1 MNKKANRLDI
11 ELKNLVSSGAT
22 LPRIIQALAAQGIVG
37 DTAEKIAEKYLLSK
51 ISKKNSGK
59 RQSSILSQ
67 RSRRSNN
74 GLRRGI
80 QGLAKRGADR
90 KALMDFA
97 IRNGAQRQ
105 TAVKLVNEILG
116 EAASTPRA
124 HLVQGGSASPR

>member
-11 ELKNLVSSGAT
+11 EIKNLVSSGAT
-22 LPRIIQALAAQGIVG
+22 LPQIIQALAAQGIVG

-51 ISKKNSGK
+51 SLIKNNGK
-59 RQSSILSQ
+59 RQSSILNHRNQ
-67 RSRRSNN
+67 RSNAS
-74 GLRRGI
+74 LRQGI

-105 TAVKLVNEILG
+105 TAVKLVNEIRG
-116 EAASTPRA
+116 EVAGSPRA
-124 HLVQGGSASPR
+124 HFVQGGSASPG

>member
-51 ISKKNSGK
+51 SSKKNSGK
-59 RQSSILSQ
+59 RQSRDSNHRDQ
-67 RSRRSNN
+67 RSKAS
-74 GLRRGI
+74 LRQGI
-80 QGLAKRGADR
+80 QRLAKRGADK

-97 IRNGAQRQ
+97 IRKGAQRQ

-116 EAASTPRA
+116 ETASSPRA
-124 HLVQGGSASPR
+124 HLVQGGSVSPR